1 MNILKKIV
9 QLKHHSG
16 FRKYFANTSWLLGE
30 RVLRMAFS
38 LFVGIYVARYL
49 GPERFGLLS
58 YALSFVWLFSA
69 LASFGLEDILVREL
83 VRRPEQRN
91 NLLGTVFWLKVC
103 GSVVMGTAIAAVLLF
118 KAENQQTY
126 WLIAIIALGFLFQA
140 TNVVEFYFQSQ
151 VQSKF
156 TVRAQ
161 IIQLLITSLFKIYL
175 VWYKAELVWFA
186 LALMLDQAVVAVL
199 FLIMYRWKIEKFPY
213 LSFSIIKAK
222 LLLKD
227 AWALMFAGIVVSVY
241 MKIDQVMLKEMLD
254 TKAVGVYAAAVKLCE
269 AWYFVPTVVTASLF
283 PAILS
288 TRQQSKSLYQDRLQK
303 LYDLMVW
310 GSVAV
315 AIPTTLVA
323 DWLILILYGNEFK
336 DAADVLR
343 IYIWAGVFV
352 ALGVAS
358 SKWLVVE
365 NLQIYSFYRTVLGAV
380 LNISCNLWLIPIYGI
395 KGAVFATLISYFI
408 VAYVSLGFFKK
419 TRGNFWTVTC
429 SLNPYAAFR
438 RVFQ

>member
-1 MNILKKIV
+1 MRNFFARP
-9 QLKHHSG
+9 G

-30 RVLRMAFS
+30 RILRMAIS

-58 YALSFVWLFSA
+58 YALSFVWLFSS
-69 LASFGLEDILVREL
+69 LASFGLDDILVREL
-83 VRRPEQRN
+83 VQHPEQRN

-103 GSVVMGTAIAAVLLF
+103 GTVVMGTAIVEVLQF
-118 KAENQQTY
+118 KTEDQQTY
-126 WLIAIIALGFLFQA
+126 WLITLITFGFLFQA
-140 TNVVEFYFQSQ
+140 TNVVEFYFQAQ

-175 VWYKAELVWFA
+175 VWYEAELVWFA

-241 MKIDQVMLKEMLD
+241 MKIDQVMLKEMLN

-269 AWYFVPTVVTASLF
+269 AWYFVPAVVTASLF

-288 TRQQSKSLYQDRLQK
+288 TRQKSKPLYQDRLQK

-315 AIPTTLVA
+315 ALPTSLVA

-365 NLQIYSFYRTVLGAV
+365 NLQIYSFYRTALGAV